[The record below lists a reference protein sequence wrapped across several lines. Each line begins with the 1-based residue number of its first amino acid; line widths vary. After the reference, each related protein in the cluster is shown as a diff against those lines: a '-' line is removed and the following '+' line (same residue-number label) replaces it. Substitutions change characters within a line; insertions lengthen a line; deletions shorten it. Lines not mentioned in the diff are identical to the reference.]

1 MTREFRHLLAPGRIG
16 TLEVRNRTI
25 MTAMGSMLAEPGGH
39 CGDRIRAYYTERAK
53 GGVGLIVMG
62 SVAVGYPIGAAIP
75 LPVAISSDDHI
86 PGIRAMA
93 ASAHEHGAKLAL
105 QLHFGGLV
113 AMEDMLAGRPVW
125 TPSVPVYKQGDW
137 LDGFLEQELA
147 EAPFTKIGK
156 VDYKELTAA
165 DIRELVGMFAAGAR
179 RAREAGCDGVEIHG
193 GHGYII
199 SAFLSPLT
207 NHRSDDY
214 GGSIENRSRLLVEII
229 QGCKAAA
236 GSDFPVWCK
245 IDSQEVLQDEGITVE
260 DARVTARLAQ
270 DAGAD
275 AITVSA
281 YHDTSLGVG
290 HSNSNIPDPP
300 ELMVPNAIAIKS
312 ALRVPVITSGRIE
325 LEDAD
330 RHIAEGHFDF
340 LGLGRK
346 LLADPHLPRKLKEG
360 RPQSI
365 RPCIYCYTCVSQ
377 IYLCRHVRCAV
388 NPETAYERERAVQ
401 PTATPKTV
409 VVVGGGPAGMEAARR
424 LAVKGHRVTLLESS
438 DRLGG
443 TARFA
448 SIAYEPNERIVQ
460 WLEREVQ
467 EARVDVRLST
477 TADVESIRALKPQ
490 AVVVATG
497 AVRSRPDI
505 PGAELG
511 HVFGGDE
518 LRQLVLGQ
526 NLQALGDKVDWKTR
540 IALRT
545 GAAAGVTRDA
555 ATIREASRRWMPL
568 GQRIVIIGGELVG
581 LELAEFL
588 AHRGRKVT
596 VLEQASRTGAGL
608 PIVRRWRVL
617 DELKRAGVAL
627 LTNASDFRIAESGV
641 SYVNWRQ
648 QTRTIA
654 CDHVIIAMG
663 AKGDLKLAEQLR
675 AAGLEVHEAGDCRGV
690 GYIDAA
696 MSSAAE
702 VAQRI

>member
-25 MTAMGSMLAEPGGH
+25 MTAMGSLLAEPGGL

-62 SVAVGYPIGAAIP
+62 SVGVGYPIGAAIP

-86 PGIRAMA
+86 PGIRALA
-93 ASAHEHGAKLAL
+93 ASTHEHGAKLAL
-105 QLHFGGLV
+105 QLHFGGLM

-207 NHRSDDY
+207 NQRGDDY

-229 QGCKAAA
+229 RGCKAAA

-245 IDSQEVLQDEGITVE
+245 IDSQEFLQDEGITVE

-281 YHDTSLGVG
+281 YHDASLGVG

-346 LLADPHLPRKLKEG
+346 LLADPHLPRKLTEG

-388 NPETAYERERAVQ
+388 NPETAFERERAVQ
-401 PTATPKTV
+401 PTSTPKTV

-477 TADVESIRALKPQ
+477 TADVAAIRALRPQ

-497 AVRSRPDI
+497 AVRARPEI

-617 DELKRAGVAL
+617 DELKRAGVTL

-663 AKGDLKLAEQLR
+663 AKGDLRLAEQLR

>member
-25 MTAMGSMLAEPGGH
+25 MTAMGSMLAEPGGF
-39 CGDRIRAYYTERAK
+39 CGERIRAYYEERAK

-62 SVAVGYPIGAAIP
+62 SVGVGYPVGAAMP
-75 LPVAISSDDHI
+75 RPVAISTDDHI
-86 PGIRAMA
+86 PGIRALADA
-93 ASAHEHGAKLAL
+93 AHGHGAKLAL

-113 AMEDMLAGRPVW
+113 AMEDMLSGRPVW
-125 TPSVPVYKQGDW
+125 TPSVPVYRQGDW

-147 EAPFTKIGK
+147 EAPFTKIAK
-156 VDYKELTAA
+156 VDYKELTPE
-165 DIRELVGMFAAGAR
+165 DIRALVALFADGAR
-179 RAREAGCDGVEIHG
+179 RAREARCDGVEIHG

-199 SAFLSPLT
+199 SSFLSPLT
-207 NHRSDDY
+207 NQRTDDY
-214 GGSIENRSRLLVEII
+214 GGSVENRSRLLVEII
-229 QGCKAAA
+229 RACKAAA

-245 IDSQEVLQDEGITVE
+245 IDSQEFLQDEGITVE

-281 YHDTSLGVG
+281 YHDTSRGVG

-312 ALRVPVITSGRIE
+312 ALRVPVIASGRIE
-325 LEDAD
+325 PEDAE

-346 LLADPHLPRKLKEG
+346 LLADPHLPRKLADGK
-360 RPQSI
+360 PHTV

-377 IYLCRHVRCAV
+377 IYVCRNVRCAV
-388 NPETAYERERAVQ
+388 NPETAYERELAIHPA
-401 PTATPKTV
+401 PTAKTV

-424 LAVKGHRVTLLESS
+424 LSAKGHHVTLLEAS

-448 SIAYEPNERIVQ
+448 AIAYEPNERIVQ

-467 EARVDVRLST
+467 EARIDVRLST
-477 TADVESIRALKPQ
+477 SADVGTVRALKPQ

-497 AVRSRPDI
+497 AVRARPDI
-505 PGAELG
+505 PGAGLG

-568 GQRIVIIGGELVG
+568 GQRIVILGGELVG

-596 VLEQASRTGAGL
+596 VLEPASRAGAGL

-617 DELKRAGVAL
+617 DELRHAGVVL
-627 LTNASDFRIAESGV
+627 LTRASDIRIAEGEV
-641 SYVNWRQ
+641 SYVNWRR

-654 CDHVIIAMG
+654 CDQVIVAMG
-663 AKGDLKLAEQLR
+663 ATGDLSLAEKLR

-690 GYIDAA
+690 GYIDGA
-696 MSSAAE
+696 MRSAAE